1 MLKRI
6 VIGLAAL
13 AVALIGVYCFTLGG
27 TYVVVG
33 AGLYVAAWIVWLL
46 ARRRS

>member
-1 MLKRI
+1 MLMKI
-6 VIGLAAL
+6 VVGLATL
-13 AVALIGVYCFTLGG
+13 AVALVGVYCFTLGR